1 LIVDDEAWIG
11 FVKTEVE
18 GTLGKGRQ
26 LELDVDSDVN
36 SCLVNGDEAETD
48 FTKDEIEGTF
58 GKGRNYVFFTFLLGS
73 GEYLFVEHLFLGFD
87 IY

>member
-1 LIVDDEAWIG
+1 LIVGDEAWIG

-58 GKGRNYVFFTFLLGS
+58 GKGRNDVFFTFLLGS

-87 IY
+87 IH